1 MSQGLFTPPEI
12 HHLMAAEF
20 DRSVRFGTPLA
31 FLQIGV
37 DRLGYLHDLYGEESR
52 QEILGAINELLQAS
66 TRSSDLLGYPDD
78 DRILAAVPHIEGEH
92 ADMLA
97 ERLVSGARGLTFEA
111 DGRTLRITV
120 SIGLTHTA
128 DNKTSFD
135 KMVRDARDAVD
146 LAAVKGGDRFHRV
159 HADAVPEPA
168 EAAPAAL
175 PSTTPA
181 EDTQFRDA
189 LLAESL
195 KQALSGEGGHAL
207 LAQELLGK
215 IMDEVETRFQG
226 TGQDDSRHE
235 LLERRVAK
243 LGDMLSR
250 TEAQLRSVLA
260 SSGPEG
266 VASVF
271 QDVQGLDESESNV
284 GQKKDLLTAIFDA
297 NMRMKK
303 IIEEDKSSSDQ

>member
-1 MSQGLFTPPEI
+1 MSQGLFNPREI

-37 DRLGYLHDLYGEESR
+37 DRLGYLHDLYGEDSR
-52 QEILGAINELLQAS
+52 QEILSAINELLRAS
-66 TRSSDLLGYPDD
+66 TRSSDLLGYPDG
-78 DRILAAVPHIEGEH
+78 DRILAAVPHIEAEH

-128 DNKTSFD
+128 DGTKSFA
-135 KMVRDARDAVD
+135 KMVQDARDAVD
-146 LAAVKGGDRFHRV
+146 LASVKGGDRFHRV
-159 HADAVPEPA
+159 RADVQPAVEVPA
-168 EAAPAAL
+168 GVQAPA
-175 PSTTPA
+175 PGDS
-181 EDTQFRDA
+181 QFQDA

-215 IMDEVETRFQG
+215 IMNEVETRFESTSG
-226 TGQDDSRHE
+226 SDTRHE
-235 LLERRVAK
+235 MLERRVAK
-243 LGDMLSR
+243 LGDMLTR
-250 TEAQLRSVLA
+250 TEAQLRAVL
-260 SSGPEG
+260 SSKGPDG
-266 VASVF
+266 VASIY
-271 QDVQGLDESESNV
+271 QDVQGLDQSESNV

-303 IIEEDKSSSDQ
+303 IIEEDKSSSTEK

>member
-1 MSQGLFTPPEI
+1 MSQGLFNPREI
-12 HHLMAAEF
+12 HYLMAAEF

-37 DRLGYLHDLYGEESR
+37 DRLGYLHDLYGEDSR
-52 QEILGAINELLQAS
+52 QEILSAINELLRAS
-66 TRSSDLLGYPDD
+66 TRASDLLGYPEG

-128 DNKTSFD
+128 DGTASFA
-135 KMVRDARDAVD
+135 KMVQDARDAVD
-146 LAAVKGGDRFHRV
+146 LASVKGGDRFHRV
-159 HADAVPEPA
+159 SADPQAELELPMGSPA
-168 EAAPAAL
+168 TAPN
-175 PSTTPA
+175 
-181 EDTQFRDA
+181 DTQFRDA

-195 KQALSGEGGHAL
+195 NQALSGEGGHAL

-215 IMDEVETRFQG
+215 IMDEVESRFENTSG
-226 TGQDDSRHE
+226 SDSRHE

-250 TEAQLRSVLA
+250 TESQLRSVL
-260 SSGPEG
+260 SSKGPEG
-266 VASVF
+266 VASIY
-271 QDVQGLDESESNV
+271 QDVQGLDQSESNV

-297 NMRMKK
+297 NLRMKK
-303 IIEEDKSSSDQ
+303 IIEEDKSSSNEE

>member
-1 MSQGLFTPPEI
+1 MSQGLFNPSEI

-52 QEILGAINELLQAS
+52 QEILNAINELLRAS
-66 TRSSDLLGYPDD
+66 TRASDLLGYPDG

-128 DNKTSFD
+128 DGATSFA
-135 KMVRDARDAVD
+135 KMVQDARDAVD
-146 LAAVKGGDRFHRV
+146 LASVKGGDRFHRV
-159 HADAVPEPA
+159 HPDTEPEVELPPGAPVP
-168 EAAPAAL
+168 APG
-175 PSTTPA
+175 
-181 EDTQFRDA
+181 DTQFQDA

-215 IMDEVETRFQG
+215 IMTEVETRFENSNSG
-226 TGQDDSRHE
+226 DARHDM
-235 LLERRVAK
+235 LERRVAK

-250 TEAQLRSVLA
+250 TEAQLRSVL
-260 SSGPEG
+260 SSKGPEG
-266 VASVF
+266 IASIY
-271 QDVQGLDESESNV
+271 QDVQGLDPSESNV

-297 NMRMKK
+297 NLRMKK
-303 IIEEDKSSSDQ
+303 IIEEDKSSSEKQ